1 MIRVKVHVL
10 VNTNN
15 CLPESEIAVSD
26 DFEGE
31 KSLACDLSSTYHSSS
46 GVGIEKAAVGS
57 SICGEEVLSSA
68 CGGRGWGILFDPT
81 TIMLPFF
88 SSVR

>member
-1 MIRVKVHVL
+1 MIHVKVHVL

-46 GVGIEKAAVGS
+46 GVGIEKLQWALQFVVRKSCLLLVVVEVG
-57 SICGEEVLSSA
+57 GYL
-68 CGGRGWGILFDPT
+68 LTP
-81 TIMLPFF
+81 LQ
-88 SSVR
+88 